1 MEFME
6 AEGQRAVVE
15 FWMSAH
21 NFQQSIARSNNFW
34 QFIARSNN
42 F

>member
-1 MEFME
+1 ME